1 MTHIPCRNCL
11 TLPICK
17 ATASRY
23 DTVKSSTDIMI
34 LTYLLQ
40 DKCDLVKTFLKLKD
54 TDLLFELYDEVTT
67 MYRINQVLTILKG
80 EVYE

>member
-1 MTHIPCRNCL
+1 MTHIPCRNCI

-23 DTVKSSTDIMI
+23 ETVQSSTNVMI

-40 DKCDLVKTFLKLKD
+40 DKCKLVKDFWNLKD
-54 TDLLFELYDEVTT
+54 TDLLFELYDDPKT
-67 MYRINQVLTILKG
+67 MYKINQVLTILKG
-80 EVYE
+80 EVHE